1 MAPANSYIIH
11 SQFNRRM
18 AVVAWAL
25 AALILGSTLWAG
37 RSNLGWVYP
46 AAALIAYLGWAA
58 LWRPYVSTAPEGVR
72 LRNVTHSVL
81 IPWAALIHVDT
92 RYALTLHTPGRRF
105 VAWSAPAPGRLTS
118 MRVSRA
124 DANRE
129 ARLVEGDLRPS
140 DMIGTDS
147 GDAAAVVREQWE
159 AHLQADNFPVGIA
172 EQVPITR
179 RIDVVTR
186 AVLAALVAATL
197 WALATT
203 R

>member
-1 MAPANSYIIH
+1 
-11 SQFNRRM
+11 
-18 AVVAWAL
+18 
-25 AALILGSTLWAG
+25 
-37 RSNLGWVYP
+37 
-46 AAALIAYLGWAA
+46 
-58 LWRPYVSTAPEGVR
+58 
-72 LRNVTHSVL
+72 
-81 IPWAALIHVDT
+81 
-92 RYALTLHTPGRRF
+92 
-105 VAWSAPAPGRLTS
+105 

-179 RIDVVTR
+179 RIDVVTL